1 MNKNKQNPISR
12 NKLLTLFKMLGMVRP
27 LAGYMVFAVICGTL
41 AFLAVEFIPIL
52 GSYGILYGLGYETPI
67 TLNTII
73 VCLVVCALARSV
85 LRYAEQRTNHY
96 IAFTLLAVVRDKVFR
111 ALRRL
116 CPAKLE
122 GRDKGNLISIITSD
136 VELLEVFYAHT
147 ISPICIAILSEL
159 FMVIFIGHYN
169 VVLGIIAMVAYLAV
183 GVIVPLII
191 SGISGNMGDKIRS
204 QSGDLAAFVLENI
217 RGIDTTIQYDNG
229 TKRQQELEKRT
240 DALSGEQGQLNKL
253 TGINLAIANSFILIF
268 DIVMF
273 AVAAYMYYC
282 GEIEFDG
289 MLISLIALMSSY
301 GPVTALAALGTTLQG
316 TIASGGRILDIL
328 EEEPLTED
336 ISGMEKTSFAGAKA
350 SDITFSYDDEII
362 LKDFNMDFPEK
373 NVIGILG
380 KSGSGKS
387 TLLKLLMR
395 FWNVNS
401 GEVLISGKNVNDIN
415 TTDLRNMESYMTQ
428 DTQLFKD
435 TIAANVRIA
444 RLDATDDE
452 VIEACKKAS
461 IHDFIMTLPNGY
473 ETNVGELGDTL
484 SGGEK
489 QRIGLARAF
498 LHDAPFILLDE
509 PTSNLDSL
517 NEAVILKALREET
530 ADKTVVLVSHRKS
543 TMKIADVTYSV
554 EG

>member
-1 MNKNKQNPISR
+1 MNKHTQNSINR

-27 LAGYMVFAVICGTL
+27 LSGYMFFAVICGTL
-41 AFLAVEFIPIL
+41 AFLSVEFIPIL
-52 GSYGILYGLGYETPI
+52 GGYGILYGLGYETPV
-67 TLNTII
+67 TLNVII
-73 VCLVVCALARSV
+73 VCLIAFALARSV

-147 ISPICIAILSEL
+147 ISPICIALLSEL
-159 FMVIFIGHYN
+159 FMVLFIGHYN
-169 VVLGIIAMVAYLAV
+169 VILGLIALAAYISV
-183 GVIVPLII
+183 GIIVPLII
-191 SGISGNMGDKIRS
+191 SNISGDMGDKIRS
-204 QSGDLAAFVLENI
+204 QSGDMAAFVLENI
-217 RGIDTTIQYDNG
+217 RGIDTTIQYNNG
-229 TKRQQELEKRT
+229 ADRLHKLETRT
-240 DALSGEQGQLNKL
+240 DDLSRQQGQLNKL
-253 TGINLAIANSFILIF
+253 TGINLAIANSFILFF

-273 AVAAYMYYC
+273 VVSAYLYYC
-282 GEIEFDG
+282 GEIDFDG

-336 ISGMEKTSFAGAKA
+336 ISGMENTSFAGAKA
-350 SDITFSYDDEII
+350 SNVTFNYDDEIV
-362 LKDFNMDFPEK
+362 LKDFSMEFPEK
-373 NVIGILG
+373 KVIGILG
-380 KSGSGKS
+380 RSGSGKS

-401 GEVLISGKNVNDIN
+401 GEILISDKNVNNIN

-428 DTQLFKD
+428 DTHLFKD

-461 IHDFIMTLPNGY
+461 IHDFIMTLTNGY

-543 TMKIADVTYSV
+543 TMKIADITYSV